1 MHRQILVCVCSFA
14 AVAVVVVQRGSSVVL
29 HNFTICSPLSPH
41 LASLSFVFCFTT
53 DAVGGYCF
61 DFAWTHT
68 HTYTNAHAHWFA
80 GISVVCNTRICM
92 AIMQL
97 IELFHYAGGPVYG
110 CVCVYVCVCLWQ
122 WHTPLYVSH
131 VSFFNFFS
139 RRKQNNSA

>member
-1 MHRQILVCVCSFA
+1 MCVALLLLLSKEARLWCSIISPFA
-14 AVAVVVVQRGSSVVL
+14 RLSHL
-29 HNFTICSPLSPH
+29 TSPLSH
-41 LASLSFVFCFTT
+41 LFSVLQQTLWGVLALTLH
-53 DAVGGYCF
+53 GH
-61 DFAWTHT
+61 THT
-68 HTYTNAHAHWFA
+68 HTYAHAHWFA

-97 IELFHYAGGPVYG
+97 IELFHYAGGPVSAS
-110 CVCVYVCVCLWQ
+110 VYDCVCVCLWQ

>member
-53 DAVGGYCF
+53 DAVGGSCF

-97 IELFHYAGGPVYG
+97 IELFHYAGGPVSASVYG
-110 CVCVYVCVCLWQ
+110 CVRVCVCGSGTRPFMCRTC
-122 WHTPLYVSH
+122 HFSTFFTP
-131 VSFFNFFS
+131 
-139 RRKQNNSA
+139 

>member
-14 AVAVVVVQRGSSVVL
+14 AVVVQRGSSVVL

-41 LASLSFVFCFTT
+41 HASLSFVFCFTT
-53 DAVGGYCF
+53 DAVGGSCF

-68 HTYTNAHAHWFA
+68 HTHTNAHAHWFD

-110 CVCVYVCVCLWQ
+110 CVCVCGSGTRPFMCRTC
-122 WHTPLYVSH
+122 HFST
-131 VSFFNFFS
+131 FFHAVNKTIP
-139 RRKQNNSA
+139 RNKNS